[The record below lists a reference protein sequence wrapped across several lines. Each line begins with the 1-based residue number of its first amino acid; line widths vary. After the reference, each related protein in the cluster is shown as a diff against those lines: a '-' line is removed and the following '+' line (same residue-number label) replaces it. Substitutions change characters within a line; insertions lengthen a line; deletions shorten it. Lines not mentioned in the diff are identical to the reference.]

1 MHDFLFNSYS
11 GVFNGES
18 RYLRSNGRRCTG
30 VRTQQVTKEIQG
42 VEVKSMIEWTVD
54 KNGEGPMKA
63 YKNLDIDQ
71 A

>member
-1 MHDFLFNSYS
+1 MLVVN
-11 GVFNGES
+11 
-18 RYLRSNGRRCTG
+18 
-30 VRTQQVTKEIQG
+30 
-42 VEVKSMIEWTVD
+42 SMIEWTVD